1 MDGGLSLPLVMLP
14 VAVQVPVAGL
24 YSSALLN
31 AVPYAAPPAD
41 STFPLASSV
50 AVWPNRATFMLP
62 VLSNPPEPAEAGVA
76 VITVP
81 IANKLIKRSERF
93 ALNLLL
99 TDNE

>member
-1 MDGGLSLPLVMLP
+1 ML
-14 VAVQVPVAGL
+14 L
-24 YSSALLN
+24 D
-31 AVPYAAPPAD
+31 PPD
-41 STFPLASSV
+41 TITSPLASSV
-50 AVWPNRATFMLP
+50 AVRPNRATFMLP
-62 VLSNPPEPAEAGVA
+62 VLLNPPEPAEPGVA